1 MSDAYESFLRR
12 LDSYEDVTDA
22 DRAAQYGYAM
32 ALYDFLHIT
41 LDELEALR
49 KRIGL
54 DVDASDDLQV

>member
-41 LDELEALR
+41 LDELER
-49 KRIGL
+49 S
-54 DVDASDDLQV
+54 ASASAWT